1 MENPCLPH
9 QQFTMYSQSSAVG
22 QMIAQYKSSHPEEES
37 AGQQPSASIVAA
49 PRCASSM
56 IHRPMMMMKLVAPYF
71 DYTDHSHVTDVNPSV
86 PLTAPGRLP
95 NFPVKMLA
103 ILSREDLS
111 HIISWMPHGR
121 SWRVLKPRE
130 FEVKVIPAYFEHSK
144 FSSFIRQANGWGF
157 RRITKGPD
165 RNSYYHELF
174 LRGLPHLTKQMQ
186 RPHPSQKPA
195 LNPHTEP
202 KFYEISQEHP
212 LPECSKEK
220 GFANEADKI
229 LVQCALVQR
238 GNLYNG
244 ISVTTSEEN
253 QQQQHHLSH
262 MQSAEPM
269 TSPSSS
275 MMMPQRTVSVVQEEA
290 PIQQHHHVHDDWEPM
305 PVGQNYSYSGPTY
318 EPAPAPEPVP
328 CMEPLTRVMQNE
340 NQQVYRHHAAP
351 AQYHQ
356 EGCDQAPLSLDHAM
370 AVPLANLPSC
380 DSFGNMMEGFF
391 AKRPAHNLYEEQSHC
406 MEPMPMPKRA
416 RYHEPQQQQQQPRQ
430 QQHEVAAPR
439 PRMVPSSNFA
449 NATWTNFAANEPVV
463 TMNHITECNLDHRQ
477 QEALDDFESTIRA
490 TDSFINALDLGH
502 DVQNLFDF

>member
-1 MENPCLPH
+1 
-9 QQFTMYSQSSAVG
+9 MYSQSSALG
-22 QMIAQYKSSHPEEES
+22 QMIAQYKSNHPEGET
-37 AGQQPSASIVAA
+37 AGQQPPASSSSIVAA
-49 PRCASSM
+49 PRCVSSM
-56 IHRPMMMMKLVAPYF
+56 IPRPMMMMKLVAPYF
-71 DYTDHSHVTDVNPSV
+71 DYTDHSHVTDINPSV

-103 ILSREDLS
+103 ILSRDDLS
-111 HIISWMPHGR
+111 HIVSWMPHGR

-220 GFANEADKI
+220 DFANEADQI

-244 ISVTTSEEN
+244 ILVTTSEEN
-253 QQQQHHLSH
+253 QQQQQNH
-262 MQSAEPM
+262 MNHMPTSEPM
-269 TSPSSS
+269 SSSSSS
-275 MMMPQRTVSVVQEEA
+275 MMMPQRTVSVAQEEA
-290 PIQQHHHVHDDWEPM
+290 PIQQQHNFNDDWEPM
-305 PVGQNYSYSGPTY
+305 PVGHNYSYSGPTY

-328 CMEPLTRVMQNE
+328 CMTPLPLVMQNE

-351 AQYHQ
+351 AQYHHQ
-356 EGCDQAPLSLDHAM
+356 EGPGQAPLSLDPAE
-370 AVPLANLPSC
+370 AVPLAILPSC
-380 DSFGNMMEGFF
+380 DSFGNLMEGYF
-391 AKRPAHNLYEEQSHC
+391 AKRTADNLHEDEHNSHG
-406 MEPMPMPKRA
+406 MEPLPMTKRA
-416 RYHEPQQQQQQPRQ
+416 RYHEQQQQQPRQ
-430 QQHEVAAPR
+430 QQQQEMAAPQ
-439 PRMVPSSNFA
+439 PRVVPSSSFA
-449 NATWTNFAANEPVV
+449 NATWTNFAPKEPVV
-463 TMNHITECNLDHRQ
+463 TMNHITERDLESRRHHQ
-477 QEALDDFESTIRA
+477 QEVLDDFESTIRS

-502 DVQNLFDF
+502 DVQILFDY